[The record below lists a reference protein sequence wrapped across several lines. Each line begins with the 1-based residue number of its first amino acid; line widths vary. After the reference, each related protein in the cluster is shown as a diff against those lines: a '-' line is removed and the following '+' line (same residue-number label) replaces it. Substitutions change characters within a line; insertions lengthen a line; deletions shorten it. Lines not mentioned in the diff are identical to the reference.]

1 MGSGQR
7 QRARSVIVLCCVLG
21 ALAFAGYQI
30 FGGSGRGS
38 PPADD
43 EVRAK
48 ADRLAEPGRQQAAL
62 EKSVDDDRGGG
73 DETPRK
79 HGPQS
84 PGG

>member
-1 MGSGQR
+1 MSSGQR
-7 QRARSVIVLCCVLG
+7 QRARSALVLFCVLG
-21 ALAFAGYQI
+21 AIAFAGYQI

-38 PPADD
+38 RPADD

-62 EKSVDDDRGGG
+62 EQSVEDDLGGG
-73 DETPRK
+73 EEEPRSM
-79 HGPQS
+79 GPQS